1 METIPET
8 QFAFYVLG
16 PDKKRKLTAQQQ
28 KVKEL
33 SKISGVCLKKDE
45 SKDTQS
51 LYKCVQREAKV
62 HIIAH

>member
-1 METIPET
+1 METIPKT

-16 PDKKRKLTAQQQ
+16 PDKKRKLTEQQ
-28 KVKEL
+28 KKVQKL
-33 SKISGVCLKKDE
+33 SQISSVCLKKDE

-62 HIIAH
+62 HLVAH